1 MKAED
6 VPVELVEKAG
16 RAMYENRVIELDQ
29 GGDTDWDALTEP
41 WREEWREDARHAL
54 AAVLPDI
61 QAQALEDAADGMHGA
76 QHTGCFRMTCPDCRE
91 FRVRTDVRAYLR
103 ARAAR
108 LTDTTEGT
116 TT

>member
-1 MKAED
+1 MRPEEVPAEMVERVARALESAYHD
-6 VPVELVEKAG
+6 AQSRPVSM
-16 RAMYENRVIELDQ
+16 AMEGLFTVQ
-29 GGDTDWDALTEP
+29 
-41 WREEWREDARHAL
+41 ARHAL

-61 QAQALEDAADGMHGA
+61 QAQALEDAADGMHSA

-103 ARAAR
+103 SRAAR
-108 LTDTTEGT
+108 LTTTTDGT